1 MMLNFDQFQCVTFDC
16 YGTLI
21 DWESGILPVLQTF
34 LNNHNINLP
43 EAEILELFAQ
53 FEAHAE
59 HGKYQKYRDVL
70 GQVVADFAGKFD
82 FKITDDERYCLSESI
97 KNWLP
102 FPDTVAAL
110 KALKTKYKIGIISN
124 IDDELF
130 RDTAQHLQVEIDF
143 LITASQVKSYKPSIA
158 NFQVAHEKMGLKI
171 EEQLHIAQSI
181 YHDIIPAKSLGLKT
195 VWVNRRVG
203 KTGGGATLPAISQ
216 PDLEVADLKSL
227 VELMKIRNF

>member
-1 MMLNFDQFQCVTFDC
+1 MLDFDQFQVVTFDC

-34 LNNHNINLP
+34 LNNHKINLP

-53 FEAHAE
+53 FESQAE
-59 HGKYQKYRDVL
+59 QGNYQKYREVL
-70 GQVVADFAGKFD
+70 GQVIEDFAAKFD
-82 FKITDDERYCLSESI
+82 FKIADEERYCLSESI
-97 KNWLP
+97 KDWLP
-102 FPDTVAAL
+102 FPDTVASL
-110 KALKTKYKIGIISN
+110 KALKSKYQIGIISN

-130 RDTAQHLQVEIDF
+130 SDTARHLQIEVDF
-143 LITASQVKSYKPSIA
+143 LITASQVQSYKPSIT

-227 VELMKIRNF
+227 VELMKMSNF